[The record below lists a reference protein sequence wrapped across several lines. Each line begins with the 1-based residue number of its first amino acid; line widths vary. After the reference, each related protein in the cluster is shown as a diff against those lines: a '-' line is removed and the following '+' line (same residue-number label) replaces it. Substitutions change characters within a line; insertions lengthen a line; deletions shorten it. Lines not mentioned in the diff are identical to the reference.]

1 MSSNVYTYEIMLSC
15 ESRPGSN
22 SMARSNKLIGTS
34 LLMAIALSPALICP
48 DSAVAASKKAT
59 QQNLTPFKLAET
71 QIRTMG
77 EAIHRLKRATSDLNA
92 ECTRED
98 SMVGGEIDF
107 IGTDIIPIMPA
118 TAEGFGG
125 PIYLP
130 PRKKY
135 IDLHMNQ
142 IAGLLP
148 ILNDDVTGMPA
159 LNDDERAKEA
169 PDLSQMTV
177 LMKDIKTH
185 YEKLQ
190 ALTNSPPYDAATIAN
205 EATSIHQDVNQVD
218 KLRKDIFK
226 IVRSDPDKNNATG
239 SSSPGGA
246 ATGTSAGN

>member
-1 MSSNVYTYEIMLSC
+1 MV
-15 ESRPGSN
+15 R
-22 SMARSNKLIGTS
+22 ANKLIGTS
-34 LLMAIALSPALICP
+34 LLVAVALSQALICSG
-48 DSAVAASKKAT
+48 SAVAASKKSA
-59 QQNLTPFKLAET
+59 QSNLTPFKIAET

-77 EAIHRLKRATSDLNA
+77 EAIHRMKRATSDLVA

-125 PIYLP
+125 PVYLP

-135 IDLHMNQ
+135 IDLHMTQ

-169 PDLSQMTV
+169 PDLSQMMA
-177 LMKDIKTH
+177 LMKDIKAH

-190 ALTNSPPYDAATIAN
+190 ALTNLPPYDAATIAN

-226 IVRSDPDKNNATG
+226 IVRSDPNKNSSGAPG
-239 SSSPGGA
+239 SSPAGA